1 MSGHTDLMND
11 LRHIRLQIPLDVLS
25 LAFVGINP
33 ANLLEILLAA
43 IFSHMFDTADHH
55 IIVKRFQNIVI
66 CTQGKGILRDLLLP
80 HSSDHDKG
88 RAFLHI
94 FVFVHPLHHR

>member
-43 IFSHMFDTADHH
+43 IFSSH
-55 IIVKRFQNIVI
+55 V
-66 CTQGKGILRDLLLP
+66 
-80 HSSDHDKG
+80 
-88 RAFLHI
+88 
-94 FVFVHPLHHR
+94 